1 MSVEENIKLINM
13 GTKAI
18 NDHDFEALEKLY
30 AADAVAIM
38 PESPEPIKGS
48 KEIAAL
54 GRQYLESFPDA
65 HMEDDLV
72 IGQNDWVCMAGS
84 WSGTNT
90 GPLTMPD
97 GTTLSATNKRIKV
110 PMCILFK
117 VKDGKVVEE
126 RDYYD
131 QMSFMTQLGLSQ
143 T

>member
-1 MSVEENIKLINM
+1 MSVEENIKLINV

-30 AADAVAIM
+30 AADAVAIT

-48 KEIAAL
+48 KEIAAIS
-54 GRQYLESFPDA
+54 RQYLESFPDA

-72 IGQNDWVCMAGS
+72 IGQNDWVCVAGS
-84 WSGTNT
+84 WNGTNT

>member
-30 AADAVAIM
+30 AADAVAIT

-48 KEIAAL
+48 KEIAAIS
-54 GRQYLESFPDA
+54 RQYLEAFPDA

-72 IGQNDWVCMAGS
+72 TGQNDWVCMAGS